1 MANISDYG
9 GNEADDRKIEEESLK
24 ERIQRN
30 DQSAMNQVYEQY
42 SEELIR
48 FISIQLRAYQLGN
61 RGGSGNVEF
70 RSEVNSVFNI
80 VFSRFIEQIRKPDNS
95 LDESKF
101 LPYMIKIARNILNQR
116 KKKQKTERSSG
127 DEALG
132 LIAVLKT
139 PVLDQVSNA
148 ESVEKFWIA
157 VSELSPLYR
166 QIMEMRVRDGL
177 SYAEIGQNL
186 GMQANAVRARF
197 HDCMKEIRR
206 KFQD

>member
-177 SYAEIGQNL
+177 GYAEIGQNL

>member
-1 MANISDYG
+1 MANISDDG

-116 KKKQKTERSSG
+116 KKKQKTERSNG

-177 SYAEIGQNL
+177 GYAEIGQNL

>member
-1 MANISDYG
+1 M
-9 GNEADDRKIEEESLK
+9 
-24 ERIQRN
+24 
-30 DQSAMNQVYEQY
+30 
-42 SEELIR
+42 
-48 FISIQLRAYQLGN
+48 
-61 RGGSGNVEF
+61 EF

-177 SYAEIGQNL
+177 GYAEIGQNL

>member
-1 MANISDYG
+1 
-9 GNEADDRKIEEESLK
+9 
-24 ERIQRN
+24 
-30 DQSAMNQVYEQY
+30 
-42 SEELIR
+42 
-48 FISIQLRAYQLGN
+48 
-61 RGGSGNVEF
+61 
-70 RSEVNSVFNI
+70 
-80 VFSRFIEQIRKPDNS
+80 
-95 LDESKF
+95 
-101 LPYMIKIARNILNQR
+101 MIKIARNILNQR

-177 SYAEIGQNL
+177 GYAEIGQNL